1 MVGSLLRNFVR
12 ALDDVVYPPHCLLTD
27 VPLADHRFPIS
38 RAALDAC
45 QPAPSNTELM
55 LTVQRHIS
63 EDEMNISSFNAL
75 WLVGSPFFADEIGR
89 PSIDKAIYAIKYG
102 GRTRLATRL
111 GIMLG
116 EYLTDGDVQV
126 DFVCAVP
133 IHSARKRER
142 GYNQA
147 EFIASG
153 VAEAMH
159 VPNIPAL
166 RRTRYT
172 GTQTALSEHQRLGN
186 VTGAFEVID
195 HNAVIGATI
204 LIVDDVLTTGAT
216 LNSCASALLEAS
228 ARRIDAA
235 TLAAA

>member
-1 MVGSLLRNFVR
+1 MLDSLLRNLVH

-27 VPLADHRFPIS
+27 VPLSDHHFPIS

-45 QPAPSNTELM
+45 LPAPSNTELM
-55 LTVQRHIS
+55 LTVQRHID
-63 EDEMNISSFNAL
+63 EDEMYISSFNAL

-116 EYLTDGDVQV
+116 EYLNDSDVRV
-126 DFVCAVP
+126 DFVSAVP

-147 EFIASG
+147 EFIAAG
-153 VAEAMH
+153 VADAMH
-159 VPNIPAL
+159 VPNIRVL
-166 RRTRYT
+166 KRTRYT

-186 VTGAFEVID
+186 VTGAIEVID
-195 HNAVIGATI
+195 RSTVNGATI
-204 LIVDDVLTTGAT
+204 LMVDDVLTTGAT
-216 LNSCASALLEAS
+216 LNSCAFALMEAS